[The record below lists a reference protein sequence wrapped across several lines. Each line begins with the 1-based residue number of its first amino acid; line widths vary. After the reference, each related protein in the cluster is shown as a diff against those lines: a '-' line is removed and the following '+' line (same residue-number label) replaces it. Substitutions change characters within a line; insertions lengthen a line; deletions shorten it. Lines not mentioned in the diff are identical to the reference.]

1 MASRITF
8 GGLASGLDTAGIIE
22 QLLQLET
29 RPITQIVR
37 QQTQIQQQA
46 DAFKD
51 LRNRMAALEDKAF
64 AMTQLSTLSNRKT
77 TLSESGRLN
86 ATASGDANTGSVT
99 LEVARLATAT
109 RLQSSAG
116 AGQGNTL
123 GGIANADIAAYST
136 ATLTDLNTQAR
147 FQEPV
152 SEGTLY
158 INGQLMVVS
167 SGQTLGDV
175 LAAIGTATGG
185 AVTAALVPDSGGLGV
200 TLSST
205 APISLASGTS
215 NLWNVLRLNTATYD
229 PDTDTLRSTTAING
243 VRTDR
248 NLDGSEGA
256 TNLAQSVTS
265 GLLTING
272 EPISYN
278 AANDSLADILSRIN
292 SSAAGVTAS
301 FSALG
306 GGQVVLT
313 RKQQGP
319 ESITLNDTGNLAAVL
334 GLQAPGSLLLGQ
346 SAQVSINGG
355 SPEFFNRNTG
365 VRPAALTGVTLDL
378 LQAEVGKVLTL
389 TIDTDTDKAVTAAKD
404 FITQYNGL
412 VAKVRELT
420 KYDVQ
425 SKTKGLLLGDA
436 STVGILSQLSQLLN
450 RTVTG
455 LSEGS
460 AAGTLVELGF
470 NTGSIGSVPGT
481 TNELTLDENKL
492 RTALRDTPT
501 RVAEILGAREID
513 GVEGIFTRFKS
524 YFDGYSNATGL
535 LAGREKAAQQRID
548 TLDDRV
554 NTLSERLNTRRELLE
569 ARFQAM
575 ETTLTR
581 LQGQQSSL
589 AALINSTNR

>member
-1 MASRITF
+1 MVSRITF
-8 GGLASGLDTAGIIE
+8 GGLASGLDTAGIID

-64 AMTQLSTLSNRKT
+64 AMTQLTTLSSRKT
-77 TLSESGRLN
+77 TVSETGRLN
-86 ATASGDANTGSVT
+86 MTASGDANTGSAT
-99 LEVARLATAT
+99 IEVARLATAT
-109 RLQSSAG
+109 RVQSATG

-123 GGIANADIAAYST
+123 GGIANADLLTYNNT
-136 ATLTDLNTQAR
+136 ALSDLNTQAR
-147 FQEPV
+147 LQEPI

-158 INGQLMVVS
+158 INGQLMVIN

-175 LAAIGTATGG
+175 LSAIGTATGG
-185 AVTAALVPDSGGLGV
+185 AVTASLVPDSGGLV
-200 TLSST
+200 VELASAT
-205 APISLASGTS
+205 PISLASGTS
-215 NLWNVLRLNTATYD
+215 NLWNVLRLNTATYNG
-229 PDTDTLRSTTAING
+229 DTDTLRSTAAING

-278 AANDSLADILSRIN
+278 AANDSIADIISRIN
-292 SSAAGVTAS
+292 SSAAGVSAS

-306 GGQVVLT
+306 GGQVILT

-319 ESITLNDTGNLAAVL
+319 ESITLSDTGNLAAAL
-334 GLQAPGSLLLGQ
+334 GLQAPASLQLGQ

-355 SPEFFNRNTG
+355 SPEFFNSNTG

-378 LQAEVGKVLTL
+378 LQAEVGKTLTV
-389 TIDTDTDKAVTAAKD
+389 TIDTDTEKTVTAAKE

-436 STVGILSQLSQLLN
+436 STVGVLSQLSQLLN

-455 LSEGS
+455 LSEGNG
-460 AAGTLVELGF
+460 AGTLVELGF
-470 NTGSIGSVPGT
+470 NTGSIGSLPGT

-501 RVAEILGAREID
+501 RVAEIFGAREAEST
-513 GVEGIFTRFKS
+513 EGIFTRFKS

-548 TLDDRV
+548 NLDDRV
-554 NTLSERLNTRRELLE
+554 NTLTDRLSTRRALLE

-589 AALINSTNR
+589 ASLINRTNR

>member
-8 GGLASGLDTAGIIE
+8 GGLASGLDTAGIID

-64 AMTQLSTLSNRKT
+64 AMTQLSTLSSRKT
-77 TLSESGRLN
+77 TISETGRLN
-86 ATASGDANTGSVT
+86 VSASGDANTGSVT
-99 LEVARLATAT
+99 IEVARLATAT
-109 RLQSSAG
+109 RLQSSMG

-123 GGIANADIAAYST
+123 GGIANADLPTYT
-136 ATLTDLNTQAR
+136 NTPFTDLNTQAR
-147 FQEPV
+147 LQEPV

-158 INGQLMVVS
+158 INGQLMVINS
-167 SGQTLGDV
+167 SQTLGDV
-175 LAAIGTATGG
+175 LNAIGTATGG
-185 AVTAALVPDSGGLGV
+185 TVTASLVPDSGGLV
-200 TLSST
+200 VELNSAT
-205 APISLASGTS
+205 PISLASGTS

-229 PDTDTLRSTTAING
+229 GASLRSTAAING
-243 VRTDR
+243 LRTDR

-256 TNLAQSVTS
+256 TNLAQNVTS
-265 GLLTING
+265 GVLTING

-278 AANDSLADILSRIN
+278 AANDSIADIISRIN
-292 SSAAGVTAS
+292 SSVAGVSAS

-306 GGQVVLT
+306 GGQVILT

-319 ESITLNDTGNLAAVL
+319 ESITLSDTGNLASAL

-378 LQAEVGKVLTL
+378 LQAEVGKTLTV
-389 TIDTDTDKAVTAAKD
+389 TIDTDTEKTVTAAKE

-420 KYDVQ
+420 KYDAQ
-425 SKTKGLLLGDA
+425 SKTRGLLLGDA

-450 RTVTG
+450 RTVSG
-455 LSEGS
+455 LSEGN
-460 AAGTLVELGF
+460 ATGTLIELGF

-501 RVAEILGAREID
+501 RVSQILGARDAAGTE
-513 GVEGIFTRFKS
+513 GVFTRFKS

-535 LAGREKAAQQRID
+535 LAGREKVAQQRID
-548 TLDDRV
+548 TLDERVTTLTDRL
-554 NTLSERLNTRRELLE
+554 TTRRALLE

-589 AALINSTNR
+589 ASLINRTNR